1 MNETVK
7 IWLNKLHE
15 DAIKEAKDT
24 IKNEHIF
31 ELGYEGTDS
40 NPHTENIKT
49 LNEYIEALEA
59 LIIKEDN

>member
-1 MNETVK
+1 MNEIVK
-7 IWLNKLHE
+7 IWLNKLHN
-15 DAIKEAKDT
+15 DAIKESKDA

-31 ELGYEGTDS
+31 ELGYEGTDI
-40 NPHTENIKT
+40 NPHTENIKI